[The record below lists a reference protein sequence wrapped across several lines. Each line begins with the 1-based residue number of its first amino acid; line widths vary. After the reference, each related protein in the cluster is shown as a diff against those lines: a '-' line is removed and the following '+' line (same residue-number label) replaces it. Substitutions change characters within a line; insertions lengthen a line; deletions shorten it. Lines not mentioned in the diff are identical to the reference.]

1 MSNRKRTKGR
11 PGSTKLDLQ
20 TPISAAAREAEL
32 HAIEEQ
38 FLSEYRA
45 GVHPRLSTYL
55 RRYPDY
61 SAELAAFIAITFNPD
76 NQSSAP
82 LVVNEDEVEDDAQFR
97 DHRAALSSGT
107 RRALE
112 DIFAPDPE
120 ATIFGQARVAEQ
132 RVRYV
137 SKAAPAGPE
146 EDQSERE

>member
-38 FLSEYRA
+38 FLSEHRA

-76 NQSSAP
+76 NQSSAT
-82 LVVNEDEVEDDAQFR
+82 LVVNEDEVDAQFR

-120 ATIFGQARVAEQ
+120 ATVFGQARVAEQ
-132 RVRYV
+132 RVGYV
-137 SKAAPAGPE
+137 SKTAPAGPE